1 MFEFL
6 AGTISMLLT
15 IGAFVAGVWF
25 GAKIVTKP
33 TETITITEET
43 EEKKNERIAEQKAF
57 DQQMGYGVETAYRM
71 PRSEHGG
78 DGF

>member
-15 IGAFVAGVWF
+15 IGAFIAGVWF
-25 GAKIVTKP
+25 GTKCLQRPSVTA
-33 TETITITEET
+33 TVAEET
-43 EEKKNERIAEQKAF
+43 EEKKAERIAEQKAF
-57 DQQMGYGVETAYRM
+57 DQQMAYGIEAAYRM
-71 PRSEHGG
+71 PRSAHGG